1 LSNHGKIK
9 PVSTEF
15 PTMTR
20 FVHDQ
25 FAKQY
30 LEELLSPFGTV
41 ETGKTI
47 AAEVQEVD
55 VLFIANPES
64 NLDRSSLGLLGQI
77 AGQRSI
83 FEPFRNAV
91 QPKQIRSCLAK
102 LYAIQSNEERK
113 ANRDNTPLPEE
124 EVITGWI
131 LTPTASSTIL
141 DSFGATEDPLIGVKG
156 VYSFPRGFKMG
167 LIAIHQLPVTP
178 ETLFLRLLGKGRVQ
192 QQAVNELQ
200 GLPDDN
206 PWKLAALE
214 LLYDLR
220 TILEVRQDLELDDQE
235 LIMELSPLYLQ
246 RLEDATQRG
255 IEQGVQRGNQQGQ
268 RLMVESM
275 LQVKFGEVDAD
286 LAQIIDPL
294 IELPP
299 LERTQLIMELS
310 RSEILARFRNS

>member
-1 LSNHGKIK
+1 
-9 PVSTEF
+9 
-15 PTMTR
+15 
-20 FVHDQ
+20 
-25 FAKQY
+25 
-30 LEELLSPFGTV
+30 
-41 ETGKTI
+41 
-47 AAEVQEVD
+47 
-55 VLFIANPES
+55 
-64 NLDRSSLGLLGQI
+64 
-77 AGQRSI
+77 
-83 FEPFRNAV
+83 
-91 QPKQIRSCLAK
+91 
-102 LYAIQSNEERK
+102 
-113 ANRDNTPLPEE
+113 
-124 EVITGWI
+124 
-131 LTPTASSTIL
+131 
-141 DSFGATEDPLIGVKG
+141 
-156 VYSFPRGFKMG
+156 MG

-192 QQAVNELQ
+192 QQAVNEIQ

-220 TILEVRQDLELDDQE
+220 TILEVRQDLEPDDQE

>member
-1 LSNHGKIK
+1 
-9 PVSTEF
+9 
-15 PTMTR
+15 MTR
-20 FVHDQ
+20 FIHDQ

-64 NLDRSSLGLLGQI
+64 NRDRSSLGLLGQI
-77 AGQRSI
+77 ADNQSI

-131 LTPTASSTIL
+131 LTPTASSSLL
-141 DSFGATEDPLIGVKG
+141 DYFGATEDPIIRVKG
-156 VYSFPRGFKMG
+156 VYSLARGLKMG
-167 LIAIHQLPVTP
+167 LIAIHQLPVNP
-178 ETLFLRLLGKGRVQ
+178 ETLSLRLLGKGRVQ
-192 QQAVNELQ
+192 QQAVNEIQ
-200 GLPDDN
+200 RLPDDN

-214 LLYDLR
+214 LLYNLR
-220 TILEVRQDLELDDQE
+220 TILEVRQDLEPDDQE

-255 IEQGVQRGNQQGQ
+255 RQEGLEQGVQRGIQQGLEAGVQQGNQQGQ

-275 LQVKFGEVDAD
+275 LQVKFGEVDAE
-286 LAQIIDPL
+286 LAQIIDGL
-294 IELPP
+294 IELPA
-299 LERTQLIMELS
+299 LERTQLIMQLS
-310 RSEILARFRNS
+310 RDEILARFANN

>member
-1 LSNHGKIK
+1 
-9 PVSTEF
+9 
-15 PTMTR
+15 MTR
-20 FVHDQ
+20 FIYDQ

-64 NLDRSSLGLLGQI
+64 NRDRSSLGLLGQI
-77 AGQRSI
+77 AGNQSI

-131 LTPTASSTIL
+131 LTPTASSSLL
-141 DSFGATEDPLIGVKG
+141 DYFGATEDPIIGVKG
-156 VYSFPRGFKMG
+156 VYSLARGLKMG

-178 ETLFLRLLGKGRVQ
+178 ETLSLRLLGKGRVQ
-192 QQAVNELQ
+192 QQAVNEIQ

-214 LLYDLR
+214 LLYNLR
-220 TILEVRQDLELDDQE
+220 TILEVRQDLEPDDQE

-255 IEQGVQRGNQQGQ
+255 IQQGLEQGVQQGNQQGQ

-275 LQVKFGEVDAD
+275 LQVKFGEVDAE
-286 LAQIIDPL
+286 LAQIIDGL
-294 IELPP
+294 IELPA
-299 LERTQLIMELS
+299 LERTQLIMQLS
-310 RSEILARFRNS
+310 RDEILARFANN